1 MQPGKK
7 NSLNR
12 HTTSII
18 EKKTGEGTAII
29 EEKASEGTENHGKR
43 RRSFENRVKQET
55 ENMD

>member
-1 MQPGKK
+1 M
-7 NSLNR
+7 NR